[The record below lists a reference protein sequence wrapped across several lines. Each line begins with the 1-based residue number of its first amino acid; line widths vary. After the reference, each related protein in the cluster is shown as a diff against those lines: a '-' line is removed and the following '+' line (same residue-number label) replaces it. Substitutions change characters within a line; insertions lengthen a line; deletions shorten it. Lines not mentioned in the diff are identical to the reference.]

1 MYLKAKIDID
11 SVGIV
16 KLVKTDN
23 QNNSSNSMAE
33 ISSTWLEKKTN
44 SLTLVGISE
53 ENYLT
58 FKYENLE

>member
-16 KLVKTDN
+16 KLVKSDN
-23 QNNSSNSMAE
+23 QKNKANSVAE
-33 ISSTWLEKKTN
+33 FSSPTLERKTN
-44 SLTLVGISE
+44 KLTLIGISE

-58 FKYENLE
+58 FKYENIE